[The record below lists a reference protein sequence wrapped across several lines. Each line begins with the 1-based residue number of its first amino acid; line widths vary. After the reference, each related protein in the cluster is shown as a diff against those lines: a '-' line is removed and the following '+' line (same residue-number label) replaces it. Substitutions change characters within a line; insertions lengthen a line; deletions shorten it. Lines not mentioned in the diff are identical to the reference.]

1 MITLLSRLFIPD
13 HEKTDLP
20 EVRRRYGVLSGTVGI
35 FLNLLLFAGKLSA
48 GILVH
53 SVSITAD
60 AFNNLSDA
68 ASSVITLIG
77 FKLAGKK
84 ADRDHPFGH
93 GRVEYIAGLL
103 ISISIIMVGADL
115 AKSSLDRIVSPVQT
129 VFSGA
134 AAAVLAAS
142 IAVKLYMFCYNRNL
156 AEAID
161 SVALRSTAMDSIS
174 DCAATSAVLLC
185 QFMSAKLGLHLDG
198 WCGLAV
204 SLFILHTGIRSAFDT
219 VSPLLGQAPDPA
231 LTSKIEEIVLH
242 TEGILDMH
250 DLMIHDYGPGHQIVS
265 LHAEIPSDFSLVHAH
280 EIIDRLETR
289 LDSELGVMSVIH
301 MDPVDSK
308 DHQAHLLRSRV
319 LKKLRSM
326 DPEAGLHDF
335 RILRG
340 EDMPAVSFDA
350 QFPFS
355 YKETDESILLALLT
369 DYISRELPGYQAIIR
384 VDRV

>member
-250 DLMIHDYGPGHQIVS
+250 DLMIHDYGPGHQVVS

-355 YKETDESILLALLT
+355 YKETDESILLALT

>member
-1 MITLLSRLFIPD
+1 MITLLSRLFISD

-355 YKETDESILLALLT
+355 YKETDESILLALT

>member
-20 EVRRRYGVLSGTVGI
+20 EVRRRYGGLSGTVGI

-355 YKETDESILLALLT
+355 YKETDESILLALT

>member
-308 DHQAHLLRSRV
+308 DHQAHLLRARV

-326 DPEAGLHDF
+326 DPDAGLHDF

-355 YKETDESILLALLT
+355 YKETDESILLALT